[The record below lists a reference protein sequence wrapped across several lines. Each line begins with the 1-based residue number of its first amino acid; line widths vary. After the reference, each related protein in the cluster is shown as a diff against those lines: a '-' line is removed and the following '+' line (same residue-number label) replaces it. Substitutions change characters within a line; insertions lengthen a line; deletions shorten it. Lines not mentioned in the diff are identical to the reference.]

1 MKKLAFQSNI
11 GDWIYYVTTMS
22 FQEINDNVK
31 KVDQELHKSKTLSQ
45 MIQRAITPNVQQISH
60 YIQKQKEMFFNAIVL
75 AVYEGDPQWKGVNFS
90 HENMRETNLGILEFT
105 GTEKIFPVDGQ
116 HRVEG
121 IKQALLI
128 DPKNE
133 EIKNNEVSVIFIGHN
148 NSDEGMKRT
157 RRLFST
163 LNRYAKP
170 VSLSEIIA
178 LDEDDIVAIGT

>member
-116 HRVEG
+116 
-121 IKQALLI
+121 
-128 DPKNE
+128 
-133 EIKNNEVSVIFIGHN
+133 
-148 NSDEGMKRT
+148 
-157 RRLFST
+157 
-163 LNRYAKP
+163 
-170 VSLSEIIA
+170 
-178 LDEDDIVAIGT
+178 